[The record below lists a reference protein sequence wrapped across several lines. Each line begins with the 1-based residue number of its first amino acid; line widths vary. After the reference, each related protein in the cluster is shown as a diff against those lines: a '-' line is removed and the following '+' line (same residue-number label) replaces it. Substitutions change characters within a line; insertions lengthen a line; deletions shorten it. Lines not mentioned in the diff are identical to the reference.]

1 MMHLLPAFV
10 LVTLHCI
17 IVKAQIVT
25 NAEPRDVQR
34 RALEHKHVFNAI
46 NSALRKQ
53 ESTINQNG
61 MSFFLTTVPHGTPL
75 YHGNPRSD
83 RVNGTE
89 FLAFDP
95 EFSLIF
101 ARKHGGDGSGR
112 RPGGDSLDHKEQQA
126 MSDGKTEP
134 AETPNLSGW
143 LHTYTAAK
151 DLNLL
156 YIDGASSRK
165 TRSGTMDS
173 FDRIL
178 MNDTVSGG
186 VEDEYKR
193 AQTICDL
200 AKGPWKD
207 HIDGVI
213 RLGGDFEIILCDFE
227 RNLGLESMVRVRE
240 DSPVQDHSPGSGEI
254 GIRFARANF
263 DNFVSIF
270 TYGLDLYSSARGERS
285 DAAHQPRLKDLS
297 TQDLEPVRQ
306 DVNTLVLSHEPSAS
320 KFDWQGITDMTVARY
335 ASVLRN
341 LAFPADEE
349 THASL
354 NARIERLLSPF
365 IDYSTRDHGLEAE
378 RCASIYLPRTA
389 PKDALAYR
397 AIHGVT
403 KYICEDL
410 QNALSDDSKEQ
421 IIRRMRHL
429 LWYLDWTVW
438 TQA

>member
-1 MMHLLPAFV
+1 MHFILAFLLVA
-10 LVTLHCI
+10 LHCI
-17 IVKAQIVT
+17 IVRAQVVSYT
-25 NAEPRDVQR
+25 EPRDVQR

-46 NSALRKQ
+46 NSALRKP

-112 RPGGDSLDHKEQQA
+112 RPGGDSLDHKNQQ
-126 MSDGKTEP
+126 SLGGGDTEP

-156 YIDGASSRK
+156 YIDGASARK

-200 AKGPWKD
+200 ARGPWENR
-207 HIDGVI
+207 IDGVI

-227 RNLGLESMVRVRE
+227 RNLDLESMVRVRE
-240 DSPVQDHSPGSGEI
+240 NSPVQDHSRGSGGV
-254 GIRFARANF
+254 GIRFAWANF

-270 TYGLDLYSSARGERS
+270 TYGLDLYSSVREERS
-285 DAAHQPRLKDLS
+285 DAAHQPRLKDLH
-297 TQDLEPVRQ
+297 TEDLEPVRR
-306 DVNTLVLSHEPSAS
+306 DVNTLILSHEPSAS

-335 ASVLRN
+335 ASVLRD
-341 LAFPADEE
+341 LAFPADAE

-354 NARIERLLSPF
+354 HARIERLLSPF
-365 IDYSTRDHGLEAE
+365 IDYSTRDHALEAE

-410 QNALSDDSKEQ
+410 QNALADDSKKQ
-421 IIRRMRHL
+421 IIERMRHL
-429 LWYLDWTVW
+429 LWYLDWTFW